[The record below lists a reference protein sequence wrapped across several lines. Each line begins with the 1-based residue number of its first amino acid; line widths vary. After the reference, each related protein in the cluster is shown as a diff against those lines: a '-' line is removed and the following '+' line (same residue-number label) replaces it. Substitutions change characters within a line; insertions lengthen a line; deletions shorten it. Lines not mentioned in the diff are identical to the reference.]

1 MYRVNA
7 ERSQEKNDRNGR
19 IERCTKVTPQCLPGR
34 KSLRDENSTPYRS
47 RKSTNAWASQYR
59 LTPQGKLKLHN
70 LAFMD
75 ATDQLGFQFRPAERR
90 VWTVRALV
98 SAVRSHIEREYSDC
112 WVEGEISNLRIPDSG
127 HLYFTLKEES
137 AQIRVVMF
145 RSSAKLLRFRPENG
159 LHVTVRG
166 RITVYEDRGELQI
179 SAEFM
184 EPKGA
189 GALQLAFEQLKAR
202 LQAEGLFE
210 VSRKKPIPPLPQRI
224 GIITSPQGAAL
235 RDILNILARRH
246 HSANVL
252 IYPAQVQGEAAA
264 GEVMAG
270 VRFFNQDLQR
280 GGAVEVIVIARGG
293 GSAEDL
299 AAFNH
304 EGLARAVADS
314 KIPVIS
320 AIGHET
326 DFTIIDFVAD
336 LRAPTP
342 SAAAELVIRS
352 RQDIEAQAEDLCRR
366 LERALRYRL
375 LMARQELT
383 ERAQHGAFAR
393 MMDGIH
399 RRQQKLDEQRF
410 RLEKAERQLLERC
423 RRRSENVS
431 SAVRHYDARRRLAAV
446 RQGLEAQVANLAAAI
461 RRRLLES
468 GGALDRRAA
477 SLEALSPVAILNR
490 GYALVFDAK
499 GRLVKDAARLEAG
512 DELSARLARGRVRAR
527 VTASE
532 PGEPEPGDLH

>member
-1 MYRVNA
+1 M
-7 ERSQEKNDRNGR
+7 S
-19 IERCTKVTPQCLPGR
+19 
-34 KSLRDENSTPYRS
+34 
-47 RKSTNAWASQYR
+47 
-59 LTPQGKLKLHN
+59 
-70 LAFMD
+70 
-75 ATDQLGFQFRPAERR
+75 DQLGFQFRPPERR
-90 VWTVRALV
+90 IWTVRALV

-127 HLYFTLKEES
+127 HLYFTLKEET
-137 AQIRVVMF
+137 AQVRVVMF

-159 LHVTVRG
+159 LQVTVRG

-210 VSRKKPIPPLPQRI
+210 PSRKKPIPPLPQRI

-252 IYPAQVQGEAAA
+252 IYPAQVQGDSAP

-270 VRFFNQDLQR
+270 LRCFHQNLRR
-280 GGAVEVIVIARGG
+280 GRPAEVIIIARGG

-299 AAFNH
+299 ACFNH

-326 DFTIIDFVAD
+326 DFTIVDFVAD

-352 RQDIEAQAEDLCRR
+352 RQEIEAQAEDLYRR

-399 RRQQKLDEQRF
+399 RRQQRLDEQRF

-423 RRRSENVS
+423 HRRCENVS
-431 SAVRHYDARRRLAAV
+431 ATVRHYDARRRLAAI
-446 RQGLEAQVANLAAAI
+446 RQQLQAQVANLAAATH
-461 RRRLLES
+461 RRLLES
-468 GGALDRRAA
+468 RGALDRRTA
-477 SLEALSPVAILNR
+477 SLEALSPLAILNR
-490 GYALVFDAK
+490 GYALVFDAN
-499 GRLVKDAARLEAG
+499 GQLLKDAARLKAG
-512 DELSARLARGRVRAR
+512 DNLSARLARGSVRAR
-527 VTASE
+527 VTAIERSE
-532 PGEPEPGDLH
+532 PESEELH

>member
-1 MYRVNA
+1 MWLAAKCISLAPARDDKVDFIHEVNLSVM
-7 ERSQEKNDRNGR
+7 EMS
-19 IERCTKVTPQCLPGR
+19 
-34 KSLRDENSTPYRS
+34 
-47 RKSTNAWASQYR
+47 
-59 LTPQGKLKLHN
+59 
-70 LAFMD
+70 
-75 ATDQLGFQFRPAERR
+75 DQLGFQFRAPERQ

-98 SAVRSHIEREYSDC
+98 SAVRSLVERQYSDC

-159 LHVTVRG
+159 LQVTVRG

-202 LQAEGLFE
+202 LAAEGLFE
-210 VSRKKPIPPLPQRI
+210 AARKKAIPPLPMRI

-252 IYPAQVQGEAAA
+252 IYPAQVQGDAAP
-264 GEVMAG
+264 GEVIAG
-270 VRFFNQDLQR
+270 LRHFNQVAR
-280 GGAVEVIVIARGG
+280 GSSPVEVIIVARGG
-293 GSAEDL
+293 GSVEDL
-299 AAFNH
+299 ACFNH

-314 KIPVIS
+314 RIPVIS

-326 DFTIIDFVAD
+326 DFTIVDFVAD

-352 RQDIEAQAEDLCRR
+352 RQEIEAQADELGRR

-375 LMARQELT
+375 LMARQDLM
-383 ERAQHGAFAR
+383 ERAQHGAFALAPP
-393 MMDGIH
+393 
-399 RRQQKLDEQRF
+399 RR
-410 RLEKAERQLLERC
+410 
-423 RRRSENVS
+423 
-431 SAVRHYDARRRLAAV
+431 
-446 RQGLEAQVANLAAAI
+446 
-461 RRRLLES
+461 
-468 GGALDRRAA
+468 
-477 SLEALSPVAILNR
+477 
-490 GYALVFDAK
+490 
-499 GRLVKDAARLEAG
+499 
-512 DELSARLARGRVRAR
+512 
-527 VTASE
+527 
-532 PGEPEPGDLH
+532 

>member
-1 MYRVNA
+1 M
-7 ERSQEKNDRNGR
+7 EMS
-19 IERCTKVTPQCLPGR
+19 
-34 KSLRDENSTPYRS
+34 
-47 RKSTNAWASQYR
+47 
-59 LTPQGKLKLHN
+59 
-70 LAFMD
+70 
-75 ATDQLGFQFRPAERR
+75 DQLGFHFRPPERR
-90 VWTVRALV
+90 IWTVGALV

-210 VSRKKPIPPLPQRI
+210 ASRKKPIPPLPQRI

-246 HSANVL
+246 RSANVL
-252 IYPAQVQGEAAA
+252 IYPAQVQGDLAP

-270 VRFFNQDLQR
+270 LRYFHQELRHQELRHQDLR
-280 GGAVEVIVIARGG
+280 RSGAVEVVIIARGG

-299 AAFNH
+299 ACFNH

-352 RQDIEAQAEDLCRR
+352 REDIEAQAEDLYRR
-366 LERALRYRL
+366 LERGLRYRL

-423 RRRSENVS
+423 HRRCENVS
-431 SAVRHYDARRRLAAV
+431 ATVRHYDARRRLAAI
-446 RQGLEAQVANLAAAI
+446 RQQLQAQVANLASI
-461 RRRLLES
+461 THTRLLES
-468 GGALDRRAA
+468 RGVLDRQTA
-477 SLEALSPVAILNR
+477 SLEALSPLAILNR

-499 GRLVKDAARLEAG
+499 GRLVKDASRFKPG

-527 VTASE
+527 VTATERSE
-532 PGEPEPGDLH
+532 PDPGDLH

>member
-1 MYRVNA
+1 MEMA
-7 ERSQEKNDRNGR
+7 
-19 IERCTKVTPQCLPGR
+19 
-34 KSLRDENSTPYRS
+34 
-47 RKSTNAWASQYR
+47 
-59 LTPQGKLKLHN
+59 
-70 LAFMD
+70 
-75 ATDQLGFQFRPAERR
+75 DQLGFQFRPPERR

-112 WVEGEISNLRIPDSG
+112 WVEGEISNLRIPESG
-127 HLYFTLKEES
+127 HLYLTLKEES

-159 LHVTVRG
+159 LQVTVRG

-210 VSRKKPIPPLPQRI
+210 AARKKPIPPLPQRI

-252 IYPAQVQGEAAA
+252 IYPSQVQGDAAP

-270 VRFFNQDLQR
+270 LRHFHLHPEHR
-280 GGAVEVIVIARGG
+280 HSRAVEVIIIARGG

-299 AAFNH
+299 ACFNH

-326 DFTIIDFVAD
+326 DFTIVDFVAD

-352 RQDIEAQAEDLCRR
+352 RQEIEAQAEDLYRR

-375 LMARQELT
+375 LMARQELAV
-383 ERAQHGAFAR
+383 RAQHGAFAR

-410 RLEKAERQLLERC
+410 RMEKAERQLLERC

-431 SAVRHYDARRRLAAV
+431 AAVRHHDARRLMAAV
-446 RQGLEAQVANLAAAI
+446 RQRLEAQVANLAGAAHT
-461 RRRLLES
+461 RLLQNR
-468 GGALDRRAA
+468 GALERQTA

-490 GYALVFDAK
+490 GYALVFDAN
-499 GRLVKDAARLEAG
+499 GQLVKDAARLKAG
-512 DELSARLARGRVRAR
+512 DEVSARLAQGRVRAR
-527 VTASE
+527 VTATE
-532 PGEPEPGDLH
+532 RGETESKSPTLE

>member
-1 MYRVNA
+1 M
-7 ERSQEKNDRNGR
+7 E
-19 IERCTKVTPQCLPGR
+19 
-34 KSLRDENSTPYRS
+34 
-47 RKSTNAWASQYR
+47 
-59 LTPQGKLKLHN
+59 
-70 LAFMD
+70 M
-75 ATDQLGFQFRPAERR
+75 TDQLGFQFRPPERR

-145 RSSAKLLRFRPENG
+145 RSSAKLLRFRPESG
-159 LHVTVRG
+159 LQVTVRG

-210 VSRKKPIPPLPQRI
+210 AARKKPIPPLPQRI

-252 IYPAQVQGEAAA
+252 IYPAQVQGDAAP

-270 VRFFNQDLQR
+270 LRHFHLHR
-280 GGAVEVIVIARGG
+280 EHRHSSAVEVIIIARGG

-299 AAFNH
+299 ACFNH

-326 DFTIIDFVAD
+326 DFTIVDFVAD

-352 RQDIEAQAEDLCRR
+352 RQEIEAQAEDLYRR

-410 RLEKAERQLLERC
+410 RLERAERQLLERC
-423 RRRSENVS
+423 QRRCESVAA
-431 SAVRHYDARRRLAAV
+431 AVRHYDARRRLAAV
-446 RQGLEAQVANLAAAI
+446 RQRLEAQVANLAAATHT
-461 RRRLLES
+461 RLLENR
-468 GGALDRRAA
+468 GALDRRTA

-499 GRLVKDAARLEAG
+499 GELVTDVARLQAG
-512 DELSARLARGRVRAR
+512 DEVSARLARGRVRAR
-527 VTASE
+527 VTATE
-532 PGEPEPGDLH
+532 LGETESGKAALE

>member
-1 MYRVNA
+1 MEMA
-7 ERSQEKNDRNGR
+7 
-19 IERCTKVTPQCLPGR
+19 
-34 KSLRDENSTPYRS
+34 
-47 RKSTNAWASQYR
+47 
-59 LTPQGKLKLHN
+59 
-70 LAFMD
+70 
-75 ATDQLGFQFRPAERR
+75 DQLGFQFRPPERR

-98 SAVRSHIEREYSDC
+98 SAVRSHIESEYSDC

-159 LHVTVRG
+159 LHVAVRG

-210 VSRKKPIPPLPQRI
+210 ASRKKPIPPLPQRI

-252 IYPAQVQGEAAA
+252 IYPAQVQGDSAP

-270 VRFFNQDLQR
+270 LRHFHQQLRHQDSRR
-280 GGAVEVIVIARGG
+280 GGAVEVIIIARGG

-299 AAFNH
+299 AGFNH

-326 DFTIIDFVAD
+326 DFTIVDFVAD

-352 RQDIEAQAEDLCRR
+352 RQEIEAQAEDLYRR
-366 LERALRYRL
+366 LEHGLRYRL

-410 RLEKAERQLLERC
+410 LLEKAERQLLERC
-423 RRRSENVS
+423 HRRCENVFG
-431 SAVRHYDARRRLAAV
+431 AVRHYDARRRLANV
-446 RQGLEAQVANLAAAI
+446 RQQLEAQVANLTSAAH
-461 RRRLLES
+461 RRLLECR
-468 GGALDRRAA
+468 GALDRQTA
-477 SLEALSPVAILNR
+477 SLEALSPMAILNR

-499 GRLVKDAARLEAG
+499 GQLLKDAARLKAG
-512 DELSARLARGRVRAR
+512 DEVSARLARGRVRAR
-527 VTASE
+527 VTSTE
-532 PGEPEPGDLH
+532 RGEP

>member
-1 MYRVNA
+1 MWLAAKCISLAPARDDKVDFIHEVNLSVM
-7 ERSQEKNDRNGR
+7 EMS
-19 IERCTKVTPQCLPGR
+19 
-34 KSLRDENSTPYRS
+34 
-47 RKSTNAWASQYR
+47 
-59 LTPQGKLKLHN
+59 
-70 LAFMD
+70 
-75 ATDQLGFQFRPAERR
+75 DQLGFQFRAPERQ

-98 SAVRSHIEREYSDC
+98 SAVRSLVERQYSDC

-159 LHVTVRG
+159 LQVTVRG

-189 GALQLAFEQLKAR
+189 GALQLAFEQMKAR
-202 LQAEGLFE
+202 LAAEGLFE
-210 VSRKKPIPPLPQRI
+210 AARKKAIPPLPMRI

-252 IYPAQVQGEAAA
+252 IYPAQVQGDAAP
-264 GEVMAG
+264 GEVIAG
-270 VRFFNQDLQR
+270 LRHFNQVDR
-280 GGAVEVIVIARGG
+280 GSSPVEVIIVARGG
-293 GSAEDL
+293 GSVEDL
-299 AAFNH
+299 ACFNH

-314 KIPVIS
+314 RIPVIS

-326 DFTIIDFVAD
+326 DFTIVDFVAD

-352 RQDIEAQAEDLCRR
+352 RQEIEAQADELGRR

-375 LMARQELT
+375 LMARQDLM

-399 RRQQKLDEQRF
+399 RRAQRVDELRY
-410 RLEKAERQLLERC
+410 RLEKAERTLLERC
-423 RRRSENVS
+423 HRRSENAAA
-431 SAVRHYDARRRLAAV
+431 AVRHYDARRRLGAI
-446 RQGLEAQVANLAAAI
+446 RQQLEAQVAGLAAAT
-461 RRRLLES
+461 RRRLMEKRGELE
-468 GGALDRRAA
+468 RTTA
-477 SLEALSPVAILNR
+477 SLEAMSPLAILNR
-490 GYALVFDAK
+490 GYALVFDAE
-499 GRLVKDAARLEAG
+499 GELVKDATGLGVGE
-512 DELSARLARGRVRAR
+512 EVSARLARGKVQAR
-527 VTASE
+527 VTATE
-532 PGEPEPGDLH
+532 A

>member
-1 MYRVNA
+1 M
-7 ERSQEKNDRNGR
+7 EMS
-19 IERCTKVTPQCLPGR
+19 
-34 KSLRDENSTPYRS
+34 
-47 RKSTNAWASQYR
+47 
-59 LTPQGKLKLHN
+59 
-70 LAFMD
+70 
-75 ATDQLGFQFRPAERR
+75 DQLGFHFRPPERR

-127 HLYFTLKEES
+127 HLYFTLKEEA

-202 LQAEGLFE
+202 LQAEGLFDAA
-210 VSRKKPIPPLPQRI
+210 RKKAIPSLPQRI
-224 GIITSPQGAAL
+224 GVITSPQGAAL

-246 HSANVL
+246 HSANVV
-252 IYPAQVQGEAAA
+252 IYPAQVQGDAAA

-270 VRFFNQDLQR
+270 LRHFNQDKRR
-280 GGAVEVIVIARGG
+280 GCAVEVIIIARGG
-293 GSAEDL
+293 GSVEDL
-299 AAFNH
+299 ACFNH

-326 DFTIIDFVAD
+326 DFTIVDFVAD

-352 RQDIEAQAEDLCRR
+352 RQEIEAAAADLYRR
-366 LERALRYRL
+366 LERAVRYRL

-399 RRQQKLDEQRF
+399 RRQQRLDEQRF
-410 RLEKAERQLLERC
+410 RLEKAERQLLERWH
-423 RRRSENVS
+423 RRCENVAT
-431 SAVRHYDARRRLAAV
+431 AVRHYDARRRLAHV
-446 RQGLEAQVANLAAAI
+446 RQQLEAQVANLAAATH
-461 RRRLLES
+461 RRLLES
-468 GGALDRRAA
+468 RGALERHTA

-490 GYALVFDAK
+490 GYALVFD
-499 GRLVKDAARLEAG
+499 GQGQLVKDAAELKAG
-512 DELSARLARGRVRAR
+512 EEVSARLARGRMRAR
-527 VTASE
+527 VTATERSETESDE
-532 PGEPEPGDLH
+532 PG

>member
-1 MYRVNA
+1 MGF
-7 ERSQEKNDRNGR
+7 SG
-19 IERCTKVTPQCLPGR
+19 
-34 KSLRDENSTPYRS
+34 
-47 RKSTNAWASQYR
+47 
-59 LTPQGKLKLHN
+59 
-70 LAFMD
+70 
-75 ATDQLGFQFRPAERR
+75 QLGFEFRVPERR

-98 SAVRSHIEREYSDC
+98 SAVRTHIEREYSDC
-112 WVEGEISNLRIPDSG
+112 WVEGEISNLRTPDSG

-145 RSSAKLLRFRPENG
+145 RSSARLLRFRPENG

-184 EPKGA
+184 EPQGA

-202 LQAEGLFE
+202 LAAEGLFE
-210 VSRKKPIPPLPQRI
+210 AARKTPIPALPRRI

-252 IYPAQVQGEAAA
+252 IYPAQVQGDAAA
-264 GEVMAG
+264 GDVIAGLRYFQERARAKDQDAG
-270 VRFFNQDLQR
+270 VD
-280 GGAVEVIVIARGG
+280 VIVIARGG

-304 EGLARAVADS
+304 EGLARAVAEA

-326 DFTIIDFVAD
+326 DFTIVDFVAD

-352 RQDIEAQAEDLCRR
+352 RQEIEAQCEEINRR
-366 LERALRYRL
+366 LEHAIRYRL

-383 ERAQHGAFAR
+383 ELAQHGAFR
-393 MMDGIH
+393 GMMDSIH
-399 RRQQKLDEQRF
+399 RSQQKLDERRF

-423 RRRSENVS
+423 RRRMETASA
-431 SAVRHYDARRRLAAV
+431 AVRHYDARRRLAAI
-446 RQGLEAQVANLAAAI
+446 RQQLEAQVANLTAAA
-461 RRRLLES
+461 RAHLLA
-468 GGALDRRAA
+468 GRAALDRRTA
-477 SLEALSPVAILNR
+477 SLEALSPLGILNR

-499 GRLVKDAARLEAG
+499 GQLVKDAERLAVG
-512 DELSARLARGRVRAR
+512 DELTARLARGEVRAR
-527 VTASE
+527 VTNSKRD
-532 PGEPEPGDLH
+532 PS

>member
-1 MYRVNA
+1 M
-7 ERSQEKNDRNGR
+7 EMS
-19 IERCTKVTPQCLPGR
+19 
-34 KSLRDENSTPYRS
+34 
-47 RKSTNAWASQYR
+47 
-59 LTPQGKLKLHN
+59 
-70 LAFMD
+70 
-75 ATDQLGFQFRPAERR
+75 DQLGFQFRPPERR
-90 VWTVRALV
+90 IWTVRALV

-112 WVEGEISNLRIPDSG
+112 WVEGEVSNLRIPDSG

-145 RSSAKLLRFRPENG
+145 RSSARLLRFRPENG

-166 RITVYEDRGELQI
+166 RVTVYEDRGELQI

-202 LQAEGLFE
+202 LQTEGLFE
-210 VSRKKPIPPLPQRI
+210 ASRKKPIPPLPQRI

-246 HSANVL
+246 RSANVL
-252 IYPAQVQGEAAA
+252 IYPAQVQGDSAP

-270 VRFFNQDLQR
+270 LRYFHQDFR
-280 GGAVEVIVIARGG
+280 PSGAVEVIIIARGG

-299 AAFNH
+299 AGFNH

-352 RQDIEAQAEDLCRR
+352 RQEIEAQAEDLYRR
-366 LERALRYRL
+366 LERGLRYRL
-375 LMARQELT
+375 LIARQELT
-383 ERAQHGAFAR
+383 GRAQHGAFAR

-423 RRRSENVS
+423 HRRCENVS
-431 SAVRHYDARRRLAAV
+431 STVRHYDARRRLAAI
-446 RQGLEAQVANLAAAI
+446 RQQLQAQVANLAAATHT
-461 RRRLLES
+461 RLLES
-468 GGALDRRAA
+468 RGTLDRRTA

-499 GRLVKDAARLEAG
+499 GRLVKDAARLNAG
-512 DELSARLARGRVRAR
+512 DDLSARLARGRVRAR
-527 VTASE
+527 VTATERSE
-532 PGEPEPGDLH
+532 PESGKRH

>member
-1 MYRVNA
+1 MEMA
-7 ERSQEKNDRNGR
+7 
-19 IERCTKVTPQCLPGR
+19 
-34 KSLRDENSTPYRS
+34 
-47 RKSTNAWASQYR
+47 
-59 LTPQGKLKLHN
+59 
-70 LAFMD
+70 
-75 ATDQLGFQFRPAERR
+75 DQLGFQFRPPERR
-90 VWTVRALV
+90 IWTVRALV
-98 SAVRSHIEREYSDC
+98 SAVRSHLEREYSDC

-210 VSRKKPIPPLPQRI
+210 ASRKKPIPPLPQKI

-252 IYPAQVQGEAAA
+252 IYPAQVQGDAAP

-270 VRFFNQDLQR
+270 LRYFHQESAGSGV
-280 GGAVEVIVIARGG
+280 VEVIIIARGG

-299 AAFNH
+299 AGFNH

-326 DFTIIDFVAD
+326 DFTIVDFVAD

-352 RQDIEAQAEDLCRR
+352 RQEIEAQAEDLYRR
-366 LERALRYRL
+366 LEHALRYRL

-410 RLEKAERQLLERC
+410 RLEKAERQLLERSH
-423 RRRSENVS
+423 RRSENVAA
-431 SAVRHYDARRRLAAV
+431 AVRHYDARRRLAAV
-446 RQGLEAQVANLAAAI
+446 RQRLEAQVANLAAATHT
-461 RRRLLES
+461 RLLEIR
-468 GGALDRRAA
+468 GALDRRTA

-499 GRLVKDAARLEAG
+499 GRLVKDAARLKAG
-512 DELSARLARGRVRAR
+512 DEVSARLARGRVRAR
-527 VTASE
+527 VTATE
-532 PGEPEPGDLH
+532 RGKP

>member
-1 MYRVNA
+1 M
-7 ERSQEKNDRNGR
+7 EMS
-19 IERCTKVTPQCLPGR
+19 
-34 KSLRDENSTPYRS
+34 
-47 RKSTNAWASQYR
+47 
-59 LTPQGKLKLHN
+59 
-70 LAFMD
+70 
-75 ATDQLGFQFRPAERR
+75 DQLGFQFRPPERR
-90 VWTVRALV
+90 IWTVRALV

-112 WVEGEISNLRIPDSG
+112 WVEGEVSNLRIPDSG

-145 RSSAKLLRFRPENG
+145 RSSARLLRFRPENG

-166 RITVYEDRGELQI
+166 RVTVYEDRGELQI

-202 LQAEGLFE
+202 LQTEGLFE
-210 VSRKKPIPPLPQRI
+210 ASRKKPIPPLPQRI

-246 HSANVL
+246 RSANVL
-252 IYPAQVQGEAAA
+252 IYPAQVQGDSAP

-270 VRFFNQDLQR
+270 LRYFHQDFR
-280 GGAVEVIVIARGG
+280 PSGAVEVIIIARGG

-299 AAFNH
+299 AGFNH

-352 RQDIEAQAEDLCRR
+352 RQEIEAQAEDLYRR
-366 LERALRYRL
+366 LERGLRYRL
-375 LMARQELT
+375 LIARQELT
-383 ERAQHGAFAR
+383 GRAQHGAFAR

-423 RRRSENVS
+423 HRRCENVS
-431 SAVRHYDARRRLAAV
+431 STVRHYDARRRLAAI
-446 RQGLEAQVANLAAAI
+446 RQQLQAQVANLAAAT
-461 RRRLLES
+461 RTQLLEIR
-468 GGALDRRAA
+468 GALDRRTA

-499 GRLVKDAARLEAG
+499 GRLVKDAARLNAG
-512 DELSARLARGRVRAR
+512 DDLSARLARGRVRAR
-527 VTASE
+527 VTATERSE
-532 PGEPEPGDLH
+532 PESGKRH

>member
-1 MYRVNA
+1 MAMN
-7 ERSQEKNDRNGR
+7 
-19 IERCTKVTPQCLPGR
+19 
-34 KSLRDENSTPYRS
+34 
-47 RKSTNAWASQYR
+47 
-59 LTPQGKLKLHN
+59 
-70 LAFMD
+70 
-75 ATDQLGFQFRPAERR
+75 DQLGFQFRPPERR

-112 WVEGEISNLRIPDSG
+112 WIEGEISNLRIPDSG

-159 LHVTVRG
+159 LQVTVRG
-166 RITVYEDRGELQI
+166 RVTVYEDRGELQV

-202 LQAEGLFE
+202 LAAEGLFE
-210 VSRKKPIPPLPQRI
+210 AARKKPVPPLPQKI

-252 IYPAQVQGEAAA
+252 IFPAQVQGESAPAEVIA
-264 GEVMAG
+264 GLRYFQLEQNLSDPV
-270 VRFFNQDLQR
+270 
-280 GGAVEVIVIARGG
+280 VEVIIIARGG
-293 GSAEDL
+293 GSVEDL
-299 AAFNH
+299 ACFNH
-304 EGLARAVADS
+304 EGLARAVAAS

-352 RQDIEAQAEDLCRR
+352 RQEIESQAEDMYRR
-366 LERALRYRL
+366 LERAVRYRL
-375 LMARQELT
+375 LMARQDLT
-383 ERAQHGAFAR
+383 NRAQHGAFAR

-399 RRQQKLDEQRF
+399 RRQQKLDDQRF
-410 RLEKAERQLLERC
+410 RLEKAERQLLQAFHRRC
-423 RRRSENVS
+423 EKVS
-431 SAVRHYDARRRLAAV
+431 SVVRHYDARRRLASV
-446 RQGLEAQVANLAAAI
+446 RQQLDARISNLTSATRA
-461 RRRLLES
+461 RLLENRS
-468 GGALDRRAA
+468 LLERRTA
-477 SLEALSPVAILNR
+477 SLEALSPLAILNR
-490 GYALVFDAK
+490 GYALVFDAE
-499 GRLVKDAARLEAG
+499 GHLLKDASNAQPG
-512 DELSARLARGRVRAR
+512 DEISARLARGQVRAK
-527 VTASE
+527 VTAALNTN
-532 PGEPEPGDLH
+532 PGNTSSG

>member
-1 MYRVNA
+1 M
-7 ERSQEKNDRNGR
+7 D
-19 IERCTKVTPQCLPGR
+19 
-34 KSLRDENSTPYRS
+34 
-47 RKSTNAWASQYR
+47 
-59 LTPQGKLKLHN
+59 
-70 LAFMD
+70 LA
-75 ATDQLGFQFRPAERR
+75 DQLGFQFRPPERR

-159 LHVTVRG
+159 LQVTVRG

-210 VSRKKPIPPLPQRI
+210 ASRKKPIPPLPQRI

-246 HSANVL
+246 HSANVV
-252 IYPAQVQGEAAA
+252 IYPAQVQGDAAP
-264 GEVMAG
+264 GDVMAG
-270 VRFFNQDLQR
+270 LRYFQQSSHQAPR
-280 GGAVEVIVIARGG
+280 GSRAVEVIIIARGG

-299 AAFNH
+299 ASFNH

-326 DFTIIDFVAD
+326 DFTIVDFVAD

-352 RQDIEAQAEDLCRR
+352 RQEIEAQAEDLYAR

-423 RRRSENVS
+423 HRRSES
-431 SAVRHYDARRRLAAV
+431 AAAAVRRYDARRRLAAV
-446 RQGLEAQVANLAAAI
+446 RQSLESLVANLAAATHT
-461 RRRLLES
+461 RLLGS
-468 GGALDRRAA
+468 RGALDRRTA

-499 GRLVKDAARLEAG
+499 GRLVKDALRLKAG
-512 DELSARLARGRVRAR
+512 DEVSARLARGRVRAR
-527 VTASE
+527 VTAAERSE
-532 PGEPEPGDLH
+532 SWSSKP

>member
-1 MYRVNA
+1 
-7 ERSQEKNDRNGR
+7 
-19 IERCTKVTPQCLPGR
+19 
-34 KSLRDENSTPYRS
+34 
-47 RKSTNAWASQYR
+47 
-59 LTPQGKLKLHN
+59 
-70 LAFMD
+70 MD
-75 ATDQLGFQFRPAERR
+75 TADQLGFQFRPPERR

-159 LHVTVRG
+159 LQVTVRG

-202 LQAEGLFE
+202 LTAEGLFDAA
-210 VSRKKPIPPLPQRI
+210 RKKPIPPLPQRI
-224 GIITSPQGAAL
+224 AIITSPQGAAL

-246 HSANVL
+246 HSANVV
-252 IYPAQVQGEAAA
+252 IYPAQVQGDAAS

-270 VRFFNQDLQR
+270 LGHFNQNLLPS
-280 GGAVEVIVIARGG
+280 GAVEVIIIARGG

-299 AAFNH
+299 ASFNH
-304 EGLARAVADS
+304 EGLARAVAAS

-326 DFTIIDFVAD
+326 DFTIVDFVAD

-352 RQDIEAQAEDLCRR
+352 RQEIEAQAEDLYRR

-410 RLEKAERQLLERC
+410 RLEKAEGQLLERC
-423 RRRSENVS
+423 HRRSES
-431 SAVRHYDARRRLAAV
+431 AAAAVRHYDARRRLAAV
-446 RQGLEAQVANLAAAI
+446 RQSLESQVANLAAAA
-461 RRRLLES
+461 RTRLLES
-468 GGALDRRAA
+468 RGALDRRTA

-499 GRLVKDAARLEAG
+499 GRLVKDASRLKAG
-512 DELSARLARGRVRAR
+512 DEVSARLARGRVRAR
-527 VTASE
+527 VTGTERSE
-532 PGEPEPGDLH
+532 SESGES

>member
-1 MYRVNA
+1 MEMA
-7 ERSQEKNDRNGR
+7 
-19 IERCTKVTPQCLPGR
+19 
-34 KSLRDENSTPYRS
+34 
-47 RKSTNAWASQYR
+47 
-59 LTPQGKLKLHN
+59 
-70 LAFMD
+70 
-75 ATDQLGFQFRPAERR
+75 DQLGFQFRPPERH

-112 WVEGEISNLRIPDSG
+112 WVEGEISNLRNPDSG

-210 VSRKKPIPPLPQRI
+210 AARKKAIPPLPQRI

-252 IYPAQVQGEAAA
+252 IYPAQVQGDSAP

-270 VRFFNQDLQR
+270 LRHFHSEQRHQDLR
-280 GGAVEVIVIARGG
+280 GRHAVEVIIIARGG

-299 AAFNH
+299 ACFNH
-304 EGLARAVADS
+304 EGLARAVAES

-326 DFTIIDFVAD
+326 DFTIVDFVAD

-352 RQDIEAQAEDLCRR
+352 RQEIEAQAEDLYRR
-366 LERALRYRL
+366 LEHAVRYRL
-375 LMARQELT
+375 LMAHQELT
-383 ERAQHGAFAR
+383 ERAHHGAFVR

-410 RLEKAERQLLERC
+410 RLEKAERQFLERSH
-423 RRRSENVS
+423 RRWENVS
-431 SAVRHYDARRRLAAV
+431 SAVHHYDARRRLAAV
-446 RQGLEAQVANLAAAI
+446 RQGLEAQVANLAAAT
-461 RRRLLES
+461 RTRLLES
-468 GGALDRRAA
+468 RGLLDRRTA

>member
-1 MYRVNA
+1 MA
-7 ERSQEKNDRNGR
+7 
-19 IERCTKVTPQCLPGR
+19 
-34 KSLRDENSTPYRS
+34 
-47 RKSTNAWASQYR
+47 
-59 LTPQGKLKLHN
+59 
-70 LAFMD
+70 
-75 ATDQLGFQFRPAERR
+75 DQLGFQFRPPERHI
-90 VWTVRALV
+90 WTVRALV

-127 HLYFTLKEES
+127 HLYFTLKEEN

-210 VSRKKPIPPLPQRI
+210 ASRKKPIPPLPQRI

-252 IYPAQVQGEAAA
+252 IYPAQVQGDSAP

-270 VRFFNQDLQR
+270 LRCFHQELRHQDLRR
-280 GGAVEVIVIARGG
+280 GGAVEVIIIARGG

-326 DFTIIDFVAD
+326 DFTIVDFVAD

-352 RQDIEAQAEDLCRR
+352 RQEIEAQAEDLCRR
-366 LERALRYRL
+366 LERAVRYRL

-423 RRRSENVS
+423 HRRSESVS
-431 SAVRHYDARRRLAAV
+431 AAVRHYDARRRLAAV
-446 RQGLEAQVANLAAAI
+446 RQRLEAQVGNLAAATHT
-461 RRRLLES
+461 RLLQS
-468 GGALDRRAA
+468 HGALDRQTA

-499 GRLVKDAARLEAG
+499 GRLVKDAARLKAG
-512 DELSARLARGRVRAR
+512 DELLARLARGRVRAR
-527 VTASE
+527 VTGTERSE
-532 PGEPEPGDLH
+532 T

>member
-1 MYRVNA
+1 M
-7 ERSQEKNDRNGR
+7 EMS
-19 IERCTKVTPQCLPGR
+19 
-34 KSLRDENSTPYRS
+34 
-47 RKSTNAWASQYR
+47 
-59 LTPQGKLKLHN
+59 
-70 LAFMD
+70 
-75 ATDQLGFQFRPAERR
+75 DQLGFQFRPPERR
-90 VWTVRALV
+90 IWTVRALV

-127 HLYFTLKEES
+127 HLYFTLKEET
-137 AQIRVVMF
+137 AQVRVVMF

-159 LHVTVRG
+159 LQVTVRG

-210 VSRKKPIPPLPQRI
+210 PSRKKPIPPLPQRI

-252 IYPAQVQGEAAA
+252 IYPAQVQGDSAP

-270 VRFFNQDLQR
+270 LRCFHQNLRR
-280 GGAVEVIVIARGG
+280 GRPAEVIIIARGG

-299 AAFNH
+299 ACFNH

-326 DFTIIDFVAD
+326 DFTIVDFVAD

-352 RQDIEAQAEDLCRR
+352 RQEIEAQAEDLYRR

-399 RRQQKLDEQRF
+399 RRQQRLDEQRF

-423 RRRSENVS
+423 HRRCENVS
-431 SAVRHYDARRRLAAV
+431 ATVRHYDARRRLAAI
-446 RQGLEAQVANLAAAI
+446 RQQLQAQVANLAAATH
-461 RRRLLES
+461 RRLLES
-468 GGALDRRAA
+468 RGALDRRTA
-477 SLEALSPVAILNR
+477 SLEALSPLAILNR
-490 GYALVFDAK
+490 GYALVFDVN
-499 GRLVKDAARLEAG
+499 GQLLKDAARLKAG
-512 DELSARLARGRVRAR
+512 DNLSARLARGSVRAR
-527 VTASE
+527 VTAIERSE
-532 PGEPEPGDLH
+532 PESEELH